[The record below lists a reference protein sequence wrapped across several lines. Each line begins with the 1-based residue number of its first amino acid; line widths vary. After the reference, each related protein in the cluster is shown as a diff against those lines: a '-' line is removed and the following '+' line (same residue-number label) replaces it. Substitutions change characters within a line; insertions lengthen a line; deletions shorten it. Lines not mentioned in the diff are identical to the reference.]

1 MKQLMH
7 RFSRGQSELSSHRV
21 QCVLF
26 IALLL
31 VGLVLPGAV
40 RAQDEAEEEED
51 ALPTL
56 AEMKTQIPTMQ
67 ELLTGDP
74 VDWIILKSNVKKGD
88 EREVLIVQ
96 PVYPRPG
103 TIEKMAEDRTRLG
116 QSATRPKQEPGETD
130 EEYKERLAR
139 LLDEATFLS
148 VSLPEDPTDTDP
160 DSAAEYRLNVTRNVD
175 QVVYNEDLMLM
186 RADILLNE
194 KKLDKAFE
202 LLLVVQ
208 RRVPGW
214 PGYSDRRNRLLF
226 EEAKLRMEE
235 GQLEEALAFFEELH
249 MLDKG
254 YTGLREELGKVIDA
268 LIKRA
273 EDSGELRQARYF
285 LLRLRGHDAAHPV
298 ATRWTAQFSAQ
309 TEELLRK
316 AQAER
321 SAGQHAEAFALAT
334 EAAGVWPPHPQLRSS
349 YDPIA
354 ERYQV
359 LSVGV
364 PRLAGESTPF
374 FLPTDA
380 DRRLESLLATDLFQV
395 RGFDQASFYE
405 SPVFEEWTPADLGR
419 QLVFTLRRRRASW
432 ESNPVLT
439 SEQVVRSIGNR
450 LKRSSP
456 YYDERLASFVRSME
470 VRSPQ
475 EFVLNFSSV
484 PVRPQALFRFPVRQT
499 SAPVAKDEAASS
511 SPVSNALSKRF
522 VVHEK
527 DDNHMTF
534 RRAIPQADR
543 LSSYRV
549 EEITERRYETAE
561 KVVQALLRGDV
572 SVLPRPPLWY
582 VDELVSDDRFFLE
595 QYGVPTTHVLQFNP
609 ECKPLRNAEFRR
621 ALAQIL
627 DRQKILADTVLR
639 DPEAARGR
647 VVSAPFPRSSYG
659 YDTRYDEELKKSGA
673 ASRDLPLAFSLIK
686 FTEKRFGGS
695 LPELKMVCEPG
706 EVILAAAEQLVAQ
719 WAQLGIK
726 VTIVASSEETPKDWD
741 IVYRTVRMTEPV
753 AELWPFLTMK
763 PDARVEDLEHLP
775 DWLRQQLIELEQS
788 VDFNTSVRMLRG
800 LHFRLNELVHIIPLW
815 EVDDVIVIRKNIQGF
830 PARLIDPY
838 HNVERWKVAPWF
850 SAELL

>member
-1 MKQLMH
+1 MN
-7 RFSRGQSELSSHRV
+7 R
-21 QCVLF
+21 
-26 IALLL
+26 LL
-31 VGLVLPGAV
+31 VILSRSQRDFCYEGSWRLALVAALVTCLVSAPPVA
-40 RAQDEAEEEED
+40 AQDEEE
-51 ALPTL
+51 APLPTL
-56 AEMKTQIPTMQ
+56 GKMKTQIPTMA

-88 EREVLIVQ
+88 EREVLEVQ

-103 TIEKMAEDRTRLG
+103 TIQKMAEDRDNLKL
-116 QSATRPKQEPGETD
+116 SARRPKQEAGESD
-130 EEYKERLAR
+130 EEYQTRLAR
-139 LLDEATFLS
+139 LLDEATFLT

-160 DSAAEYRLNVTRNVD
+160 DSAAEYRLNVARNVD
-175 QVVYNEDLMLM
+175 QIVHSEDLMLM

-214 PGYSDRRNRLLF
+214 PGYIDRRNRLLF
-226 EEAKLRMEE
+226 EEAKLRMDE
-235 GQLEEALAFFEELH
+235 GQPEEALAFFEELH
-249 MLDKG
+249 LLDKA
-254 YTGLREELGKVIDA
+254 YSGLREEMGKVIDA
-268 LIKRA
+268 LIIRA
-273 EDSGELRQARYF
+273 EESGELRQARYF
-285 LLRLRGHDAAHPV
+285 LLRLRGHDASHPV
-298 ATRWTAQFSAQ
+298 ATRWTAVFSKQ

-316 AQAER
+316 AQTER
-321 SAGQHAEAFALAT
+321 AAGRHADAFALAT
-334 EAAGVWPPHPQLRSS
+334 EAAGVWPPHPQLRST

-354 ERYQV
+354 QRYQI

-364 PRLAGESTPF
+364 PRLAADPTPF

-380 DRRLESLLATDLFQV
+380 DRRLESLLATDLFQL

-405 SPVFEEWTPADLGR
+405 SSVFEEWTPADLGR
-419 QLVFTLRRRRASW
+419 KLVFTLRRRRASW

-439 SEQVVRSIGNR
+439 SEQVVRSIGDR

-484 PVRPQALFRFPVRQT
+484 PVRPQALLQFPVRQT
-499 SAPVAKDEAASS
+499 DAPSAAAEGNDSAAGAN
-511 SPVSNALSKRF
+511 VLSKRF
-522 VVHEK
+522 VVHERA
-527 DDNHMTF
+527 DDHITF

-543 LSSYRV
+543 LSAYRV
-549 EEITERRYETAE
+549 EEIVERKYPTSE
-561 KVVQALLRGDV
+561 KLVQALLRGDV

-582 VDELVSDDRFFLE
+582 VDELVNDDRFFLE

-609 ECKPLRNAEFRR
+609 ESKPLRNAEFRR
-621 ALAQIL
+621 ALANIL
-627 DRQKILADTVLR
+627 DRQKILAETVLL
-639 DPEAARGR
+639 DPDATRGR

-659 YDTRYDEELKKSGA
+659 YDSRYDDELKQSGA
-673 ASRDLPLAFSLIK
+673 DSRDLPLAFSLAK
-686 FTEKRFGGS
+686 FSEKRFGGS

-706 EVILAAAEQLVAQ
+706 EVILAAAEQLVVQ

-726 VTIVASSEETPKDWD
+726 VTIVAGTDQTPKDWD
-741 IVYRTVRMTEPV
+741 IVYRTVRMAEPV
-753 AELWPFLTMK
+753 ADLWPFLTMK

-788 VDFNTSVRMLRG
+788 VDFNSSVRMLRG

-830 PARLIDPY
+830 PQRLVDPY
-838 HNVERWKVAPWF
+838 HNVEKWKVAPWY
-850 SAELL
+850 STELL